1 MSVKLEARQYGPES
15 TPEEIEAIR
24 SRMQW
29 LEPGVILW
37 KEVPVM
43 SLFSVEQATDKL
55 TALTTDSKRFRMI
68 VDLTD
73 TASPPP
79 PVRDKL
85 MAFYKGHPKIEC
97 FAIYN
102 GKNFVANVFA
112 RLMGAFIGLPIS
124 FHKTFEDALEQVRR
138 SGGR

>member
-1 MSVKLEARQYGPES
+1 MSVMLEARQYGPES
-15 TPEEIEAIR
+15 TPSEIEAIR

-29 LEPGVILW
+29 LEPGILLW
-37 KEVPVM
+37 KEVPQM
-43 SLFSVEQATDKL
+43 SLFSVEVATTKL
-55 TALTTDSKRFRMI
+55 TELTADTARFRMI

-73 TASPPP
+73 TASPTV

-112 RLMGAFIGLPIS
+112 RLMGAFIGLPIT
-124 FHKTFEDALEQVRR
+124 FHKTYEDALAQVRR
-138 SGGR
+138 TRP